1 MIYDHLINQV
11 SELVE
16 AACYLPENPFGEGIW
31 SNHILEVVKFTEI
44 LATESGAERDIA
56 ILAALLHDYAGIV
69 DPALYEDHHQHG
81 ACMAKSIL
89 IGLGYPVDRAQRVA
103 DAILTHRGSKKMP
116 PKTLE
121 ARIVANADALA
132 HIYQWQS
139 LVLYAEEKRGLD
151 RYQSCCFVSD
161 KLTRSWQKM
170 HSTIRKLFEPYY
182 SDAIKALSL
191 AA

>member
-16 AACYLPENPFGEGIW
+16 TACYLPENPFGEGIW

-69 DPALYEDHHQHG
+69 DRALYEDHHHHG
-81 ACMAKSIL
+81 ACMAKSML
-89 IGLGYPVDRAQRVA
+89 IGLGYPADRAQRVS

-151 RYQSCCFVSD
+151 VYQSRRFVYE

-170 HSTIRKLFEPYY
+170 HSTIKKLFEPYY
-182 SDAIKALSL
+182 IEVIQALSL